1 MLVRRSFVAVAGLV
15 AAVVLVAG
23 GCGGGGSTVSPS
35 AVNTTVTGSGTT
47 TVSGNGSTAAPAGT
61 VPPAGCTGVTSPT
74 GAAKAP
80 PVADAAAVR
89 DTMLAIARCTPIPP
103 GTAYTDTPIE
113 EAWAKAYPNLKSAL
127 FADSEP
133 TVSTFSVSSGFLTSR
148 SASGTPHYNDRILG
162 LALKDSGGRCAGGVI
177 VIPAVNGQIATG
189 APTVFQ
195 PVDMSGAPKC
205 SAESAADV
213 YQPGAV

>member
-1 MLVRRSFVAVAGLV
+1 MRRTCVSVAGLV
-15 AAVVLVAG
+15 AAVVLVSG
-23 GCGGGGSTVSPS
+23 GCGGGGSGSSVSPG
-35 AVNTTVTGSGTT
+35 AVNTTVSVSGATTVTGNGGTT
-47 TVSGNGSTAAPAGT
+47 APAGT
-61 VPPAGCTGVTSPT
+61 ASAAGCSAVTSPT

-80 PVADAAAVR
+80 PVTDAAAVR

-113 EAWAKAYPNLKSAL
+113 EAWGKAYPNLKSAL

-133 TVSTFSVSSGFLTSR
+133 TVSTFSVSGGFLTSR

-162 LALKDSGGRCAGGVI
+162 LALKDSAARCAGGVI
-177 VIPAVNGQIATG
+177 VIPAVNGKIADG

-205 SAESAADV
+205 SAEAAADV